1 MTFSFYAHSHA
12 LAIEE
17 EKIER
22 DQEKE
27 ILKKKMKKRKEEEE
41 GNQKKKKDV
50 LVFHR
55 SCPCNVILTC

>member
-41 GNQKKKKDV
+41 GNQKKKKRCLGFSPFV
-50 LVFHR
+50 
-55 SCPCNVILTC
+55 PM